1 MSKINL
7 EDLDKYLDESSNQ
20 KFKKKKSSEFKKKKE
35 KKDKH
40 RKNVDI
46 Q

>member
-20 KFKKKKSSEFKKKKE
+20 KIKKKKTSDFKKKRE